1 MPLKDGTG
9 PPRPGERG
17 RQGRGG
23 LGRRGGNRPGFGAGG
38 YCVCPNC
45 GLKMLHKAGFP
56 CSEQECPEC
65 KSKMVRERES

>member
-1 MPLKDGTG
+1 MG
-9 PPRPGERG
+9 
-17 RQGRGG
+17 QG
-23 LGRRGGNRPGFGAGG
+23 GGNRPGFGAGG

-65 KSKMVRERES
+65 RSKMVREP